1 MNYTE
6 AMRYIEELSG
16 YGIVPGL
23 DSITELC
30 RRLGNPQEQL
40 KFVHV
45 AGTNGKGSVASM
57 VASVMTAAGYKVGK
71 YCSPAVFEY
80 RERYQI
86 GSRVVSQVAFCS
98 YLERVRDCA
107 EAMAADGLPHPT
119 TFEVETALAFLYFAE
134 KGCDLVV
141 LETGMGGRMDATNL
155 VQNTL
160 VAVLT
165 SIGMDHMHFL
175 GGTLDKIAAE
185 KAGIIKNRCYV
196 ISAKQP
202 KDAERMIRQKASL
215 ERAKLVIADAGRCK
229 QIKYGIRKQS
239 FTYDNLKNI
248 QITLSGTYQIDNA
261 VLAIEVVRA
270 LQKSGF
276 SVSEE
281 QLRKGFLEAEWPG
294 RFQVVHKKPLVII
307 DGAHNENAAECLKE
321 SIEQELTP
329 EQRENLILIMGVL
342 KDKEYEKVAEIIC
355 PFGKHVIT
363 LAPPNNPRALGAYE
377 LAKTV
382 QEIQPSVTA
391 VDSVE
396 EAVEMSFL
404 LADEKSV
411 ILALGSLSYLG
422 RLTKVI
428 ENRKDR
434 K

>member
-1 MNYTE
+1 MNYNE

-23 DSITELC
+23 DSIMELC

-40 KFVHV
+40 HFVHV
-45 AGTNGKGSVASM
+45 AGTNGKGSVATMIS
-57 VASVMTAAGYKVGK
+57 SVMTAAGYKVGK

-86 GSRVVSQVAFCS
+86 GSRMISQVAFCS
-98 YLERVRDCA
+98 YLDRVRECA
-107 EAMAADGLPHPT
+107 EAMAAEGLPHPT

-134 KGCDLVV
+134 KECDLVV
-141 LETGMGGRMDATNL
+141 LETGMGGRKDATNL
-155 VQNTL
+155 VQTTL
-160 VAVLT
+160 VAVIT
-165 SIGMDHMHFL
+165 SIGMDHMSFL
-175 GGTLDKIAAE
+175 GGTIDKIAVE

-215 ERAKLVIADAGRCK
+215 EKAKLVIADVGRCK
-229 QIKYGIRKQS
+229 QIKYGIKKQS
-239 FTYDNLKNI
+239 FTYDYLKNV
-248 QITLSGTYQIDNA
+248 QITLSGTYQIENA
-261 VLAIEVVRA
+261 VIAIETVRA
-270 LQKSGF
+270 LQKCGF

-281 QLRKGFLEAEWPG
+281 QLRKGLLEIEWPG
-294 RFQVVHKKPLVII
+294 RFQIVHKKPMVII
-307 DGAHNENAAECLKE
+307 DGAHNENAAVRLKE
-321 SIEQELTP
+321 TIELELTQ

-342 KDKEYEKVAEIIC
+342 KDKEYVKVASLIC
-355 PFGKHVIT
+355 PYGKHVIT

-377 LAKTV
+377 LAKAV
-382 QEIQPSVTA
+382 QEVQPSVTA

-411 ILALGSLSYLG
+411 ILAFGSLSYLG
-422 RLTKVI
+422 RLTKVL